1 MECWLQC
8 FKSCF
13 DDLYC
18 FWYIYLLT
26 NIDCGVVSVNTFNGH
41 GLLAF
46 VAFEWNNAV
55 LDFSGFEIVDLEVY
69 TRLKGVAGEVVDVSN
84 IYSDVI
90 GLGEAVDLHV
100 RLKVGASAAEVVK
113 LYSR

>member
-13 DDLYC
+13 DELYC

-26 NIDCGVVSVNTFNGH
+26 NIDCGVVSVKTFNGH
-41 GLLAF
+41 GLLAY
-46 VAFEWNNAV
+46 VALEWNNAV
-55 LDFSGFEIVDLEVY
+55 SNFSGLENVYVEVY

-90 GLGEAVDLHV
+90 GLDEVVDVHV
-100 RLKVGASAAEVVK
+100 RLKVGASAAVVVK

>member
-1 MECWLQC
+1 MR
-8 FKSCF
+8 
-13 DDLYC
+13 
-18 FWYIYLLT
+18 
-26 NIDCGVVSVNTFNGH
+26 NIECGVVSVNTVNGH

-46 VAFEWNNAV
+46 VAFEWNNAISNFPG
-55 LDFSGFEIVDLEVY
+55 LENVDVEVY

-84 IYSDVI
+84 IYSDI
-90 GLGEAVDLHV
+90 ISLGEAVDVHV